1 MVFRQQWLSYWAT
14 IPNLSQLNP
23 ILQLNGTY
31 CSLLYSHG
39 TTLNSLSTKVRLL
52 FSEFKIDS
60 AAPCNVAA
68 RREEAE
74 GDPEGGRGPE
84 DHADDDVAPVVHV
97 VGDPRAARHPRKG
110 HHQQLQR
117 EIQDQ

>member
-1 MVFRQQWLSYWAT
+1 MEHIVVSYIPMAQHSIHCQQKW
-14 IPNLSQLNP
+14 
-23 ILQLNGTY
+23 
-31 CSLLYSHG
+31 
-39 TTLNSLSTKVRLL
+39 L

-97 VGDPRAARHPRKG
+97 VRDARAARHPSEG
-110 HHQQLQR
+110 YD
-117 EIQDQ
+117 E